1 MTIQYDP
8 DIVVEV
14 TVTQKASDSDADSH
28 PESSSYVVFG
38 ESKPT
43 TGSDVWGSR

>member
-28 PESSSYVVFG
+28 PESSSYVVFV

-43 TGSDVWGSR
+43 TGSDVWRPR